1 MELGELTTRKHILL
15 GCSMDGKMEKIE
27 IRLAPPGPTA
37 FYMSFG
43 A

>member
-1 MELGELTTRKHILL
+1 MELGKLTARKHILL
-15 GCSMDGKMEKIE
+15 GCSIEWKNGKNEN
-27 IRLAPPGPTA
+27 RLAPPGPTA